1 MMRNRGTV
9 PEAAATSSATAGA
22 DQNRHIPPVRTGKA
36 ATGAG
41 PEAAALNGA
50 SAAGAGPEAA
60 TGRDID

>member
-9 PEAAATSSATAGA
+9 PEAAATSSAT

-50 SAAGAGPEAA
+50 TAAGAGPEAA
-60 TGRDID
+60 TARDID